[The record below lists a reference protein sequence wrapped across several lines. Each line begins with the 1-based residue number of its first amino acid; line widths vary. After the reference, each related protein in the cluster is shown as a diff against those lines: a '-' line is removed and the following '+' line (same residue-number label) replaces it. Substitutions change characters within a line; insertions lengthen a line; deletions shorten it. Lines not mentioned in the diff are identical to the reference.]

1 MTFASRVRGSVGS
14 ECQIRSTTTPADAMT
29 PRARSCRKIARPLLI
44 LIGLGALVGCT
55 SIGDYGRVDSE
66 LVTDGIHDWVGRDAA
81 RHAGLPPSANRLT
94 EDERMLRDLAFPLI
108 EPPYERQRWD
118 AVIYEYGIDR
128 LMRRDVWVY
137 DRTAYY
143 RHLMVKWE
151 RSPSARYNQLSDDIR
166 NDTVRIEPFFVVAR
180 RVGDMDRRRLASMK
194 AVADLSPAER
204 ANAKARIAENGLVI
218 AWVQHSLAERCAS
231 YRFALEHLAIAEPE
245 SEAGDVDRNLTQLQQ
260 RISNYNLVA
269 PPRFAAAPV
278 VLAQTPAATPR

>member
-1 MTFASRVRGSVGS
+1 MPT
-14 ECQIRSTTTPADAMT
+14 
-29 PRARSCRKIARPLLI
+29 RARSRRKIARTLLT
-44 LIGLGALVGCT
+44 LIGLVALAGC
-55 SIGDYGRVDSE
+55 SSLGDYGRVNPE

-81 RHAGLPPSANRLT
+81 RRAGLPPSTNRLT

-128 LMRRDVWVY
+128 LMRRDVWAY

-143 RHLMVKWE
+143 AHLMERWD

-166 NDTVRIEPFFVVAR
+166 NDTVRVEPFFVVVR
-180 RVGDMDRRRLASMK
+180 RVADMDRRRLASMK
-194 AVADLSPAER
+194 AVADLGPAER
-204 ANAKARIAENGLVI
+204 ANAEARIAENGLVI

-245 SEAGDVDRNLTQLQQ
+245 SEAGDVDLNLTQLQQ
-260 RISNYNLVA
+260 RIASYNLVA

-278 VLAQTPAATPR
+278 VFAQTPADPR

>member
-1 MTFASRVRGSVGS
+1 MPPHVRNR
-14 ECQIRSTTTPADAMT
+14 C
-29 PRARSCRKIARPLLI
+29 KIARPLLG
-44 LIGLGALVGCT
+44 LIGLVALAGCT
-55 SIGDYGRVDSE
+55 SIGDFGRIDSE

-81 RHAGLPPSANRLT
+81 RQAGLPASKNRLT
-94 EDERMLRDLAFPLI
+94 EDERALRDLAFPLI

-128 LMRRDVWVY
+128 LMRRDVWVF

-143 RHLMVKWE
+143 RHLLAKWD

-180 RVGDMDRRRLASMK
+180 RVADIDRRRLASMT

-204 ANAKARIAENGLVI
+204 INAKARIAENGLVI
-218 AWVQHSLAERCAS
+218 AWVQHSLNERCAS

-245 SEAGDVDRNLTQLQQ
+245 RQAGDVDLNLTQLQQ
-260 RISNYNLVA
+260 RIANYKLVA
-269 PPRFAAAPV
+269 PVPRFAVVPVILAHAPAV
-278 VLAQTPAATPR
+278 VPR